1 MRLLHPSVP
10 AVLCSLALA
19 ACSGGSTAG
28 SPAQPPP
35 GSTAHLAL
43 LESTDLHTTV
53 RSYDYFKLAE
63 DKSIGLERL
72 ATLIRQA
79 RAEFPNSLL
88 IDNGDT
94 IQGTV
99 LADYQATISPVPCN
113 QALAIHKAMN
123 ALGYDVGGV
132 GNHEFNYG
140 LSFLGRVTGNAFDV
154 DVTAGEA
161 NPRSQHCTG
170 PSFPLVLAN
179 VVSART
185 NQPLFKPYTIL
196 TRTLQ
201 AKDPQGNAVTGQIR
215 VGVIAFAPPYIM
227 AWDKRWLEGKV
238 YTTGLYE
245 TASRYVK
252 EMKAQ
257 GADLVVVVSH
267 GGLDAST
274 YAAGMENGSYYLAF
288 VKDVDAL
295 LLGHSHQVFPL
306 ATSKQA
312 QFNLPN
318 VDKVNGTVFGVPTV
332 MGNFWGKHLGV
343 IDLALTFD
351 GTSWSVDRSKTT
363 SVARPT
369 QDPVTKAFVDPD
381 PTVAPLVEA
390 EHQATIA
397 YVKTPIGTTGFRM
410 TTYFA
415 DVGEVGAVQIVNQAQ
430 QAYVAGYLEA
440 NLPQYAS
447 LPVLSVSAPF
457 KSGFGGGTDYTDVA
471 AGPMA
476 INNAADLYLYPN
488 TVYAVKVTGA
498 TLKAWLEKAAGR
510 FNQIDPTMAAP
521 QQLVSSFPGYNFDLF
536 TSPDVSY
543 EIDVTQP
550 LGSRIRNFTYKAVAV
565 DPAQE
570 FVVATNNYRGSG
582 GGGFLD
588 GTNVIL
594 ASPDTNRDVLIAYI
608 KNTVK
613 DLTLRGQR
621 LRSELALH
629 QGGHGGPGPLHLGA
643 ERPPGGGGRRPHQR
657 HPGER
662 RRRHRQGHRHLRH
675 RPLEV
680 TRARRVAIGLA
691 GLVAAAAVPALIVA
705 TALWPAAPG
714 SGPRARA
721 GGGGLS
727 RWQPGGP
734 RGAAAARVGRLGARR
749 AGHRRRHPRRPGRR
763 RAGRGAAPSAP
774 GRRGR

>member
-1 MRLLHPSVP
+1 VP
-10 AVLCSLALA
+10 IARRTALTLLCSAALA
-19 ACSGGSTAG
+19 ACSSGSTTAG
-28 SPAQPPP
+28 APQPPA
-35 GSTAHLAL
+35 GTTAHLAL
-43 LESTDLHTTV
+43 LESTDLHSTV

-79 RAEFPNSLL
+79 RTEFPNSLL

-99 LADYQATISPVPCN
+99 LADYQATVNPVACN
-113 QALAIHKAMN
+113 QALAIHKAMD

-161 NPRSQHCTG
+161 DPKAQRCAG

-179 VVSART
+179 VQSVRSG
-185 NQPLFKPYTIL
+185 QPLFKPFTIL
-196 TRTLQ
+196 TRTIQ
-201 AKDPQGNAVTGQIR
+201 GKDPQGNAVSGTIR
-215 VGVIAFAPPYIM
+215 VGVVAFTPPQIM
-227 AWDKRWLEGKV
+227 AWDKRWLDGKV

-245 TASRYVK
+245 TATRRVK
-252 EMKAQ
+252 EMKDQ
-257 GADLVVVVSH
+257 GADVVVVVSH
-267 GGLDAST
+267 GGLDASS

-288 VKDVDAL
+288 VEDVDAL

-306 ATSKQA
+306 ATSTQA

-318 VDKVNGTVFGVPTV
+318 VDKVKGTVFGVPTV

-351 GTSWSVDRSKTT
+351 GARWAVDRSHST
-363 SVARPT
+363 SAVRPI
-369 QDPVTKAFVDPD
+369 QDPVTKLYVDPD
-381 PTVAPLVEA
+381 AAVAPLVEA

-397 YVKTPIGTTGFRM
+397 YVKTPIGTTDFRM

-415 DVGEVGAVQIVNQAQ
+415 DVGEVGAVEIVNQAQ
-430 QAYVAGYLEA
+430 AAYVTSYIAA
-440 NLPQYAS
+440 NLPQHAS

-457 KSGFGGGTDYTDVA
+457 KSGFGGGTDYTDVP

-498 TLKAWLEKAAGR
+498 TLKGWLEKAAGR
-510 FNQIDPTMAAP
+510 FNRIDPALTTA
-521 QQLVSSFPGYNFDLF
+521 QQLVGTFPGYNFDVF
-536 TSPDVSY
+536 TSPDISY

-550 LGSRIRNFTYKAVAV
+550 LGSRIKGFTYKAVTV
-565 DPAQE
+565 DAAQE

-588 GTNVIL
+588 GTGIIL
-594 ASPDTNRDVLIAYI
+594 AAPDTNRDVLIAH
-608 KNTVK
+608 VK
-613 DLTLRGQR
+613 QKVHDLTRAANGSD
-621 LRSELALH
+621 RSWHFTKVTTAGPVLFTSAQGVLA
-629 QGGHGGPGPLHLGA
+629 
-643 ERPPGGGGRRPHQR
+643 
-657 HPGER
+657 
-662 RRRHRQGHRHLRH
+662 
-675 RPLEV
+675 
-680 TRARRVAIGLA
+680 
-691 GLVAAAAVPALIVA
+691 VAAAAGLTNVSLVNADD
-705 TALWPAAPG
+705 G
-714 SGPRARA
+714 SGKGTATYA
-721 GGGGLS
+721 IDLS
-727 RWQPGGP
+727 R
-734 RGAAAARVGRLGARR
+734 
-749 AGHRRRHPRRPGRR
+749 
-763 RAGRGAAPSAP
+763 
-774 GRRGR
+774 

>member
-1 MRLLHPSVP
+1 VPFARRAFLVLLCFAS
-10 AVLCSLALA
+10 LA
-19 ACSGGSTAG
+19 ACSSGSTAAG
-28 SPAQPPP
+28 APQPPT

-43 LESTDLHTTV
+43 LESTDLHSTV

-79 RAEFPNSLL
+79 RTEFPNSLL

-99 LADYQATISPVPCN
+99 LADYQATVSPVACN
-113 QALAIHKAMN
+113 QELAIHKAMD

-154 DVTAGEA
+154 EVTAGEA
-161 NPRSQHCTG
+161 DPKAQRCAG

-179 VVSART
+179 VQSVRSG
-185 NQPLFKPYTIL
+185 QPLFKPYTIL
-196 TRTLQ
+196 TRTIQ
-201 AKDPQGNAVTGQIR
+201 GKDPLGNAVTGTIR
-215 VGVIAFAPPYIM
+215 VGVVAFTPPQIM
-227 AWDKRWLEGKV
+227 AWDKRWLDGKV

-245 TASRYVK
+245 TATRRVK
-252 EMKAQ
+252 ELKDQ
-257 GADLVVVVSH
+257 GADIVVVISH
-267 GGLDAST
+267 GGLDASS

-306 ATSKQA
+306 ATSTQA

-318 VDKVNGTVFGVPTV
+318 VDKVKGTVFGVPTV

-351 GTSWSVDRSKTT
+351 GSRWSVDRGHST
-363 SVARPT
+363 SAVRPI
-369 QDPVTKAFVDPD
+369 QDPVTKAYVAADAA
-381 PTVAPLVEA
+381 VAPLVEA

-397 YVKTPIGTTGFRM
+397 YVKTPIGTTDFRM

-415 DVGEVGAVQIVNQAQ
+415 DVGEVGAIEIVNQAQ
-430 QAYVAGYLEA
+430 AAYVTSYIAA

-457 KSGFGGGTDYTDVA
+457 KTGFGGGTDYTDVP

-510 FNQIDPTMAAP
+510 FNRIDPALTTA
-521 QQLVSSFPGYNFDLF
+521 QQLVGTFPGYNFDVF
-536 TSPDVSY
+536 TSPDISY

-550 LGSRIRNFTYKAVAV
+550 LGARIKGLTYKAVAV

-588 GTNVIL
+588 GTGIIL
-594 ASPDTNRDVLIAYI
+594 AAPDTNRDVLIAF
-608 KNTVK
+608 VK
-613 DLTLRGQR
+613 QKVHDLT
-621 LRSELALH
+621 
-629 QGGHGGPGPLHLGA
+629 
-643 ERPPGGGGRRPHQR
+643 
-657 HPGER
+657 
-662 RRRHRQGHRHLRH
+662 
-675 RPLEV
+675 
-680 TRARRVAIGLA
+680 RVANGSDRSWHFTKVTTA
-691 GLVAAAAVPALIVA
+691 GQVLFTSAQGVLPVAAAAGLTGVSQVNLDDGTGKGTA
-705 TALWPAAPG
+705 TYAID
-714 SGPRARA
+714 
-721 GGGGLS
+721 LS
-727 RWQPGGP
+727 
-734 RGAAAARVGRLGARR
+734 L
-749 AGHRRRHPRRPGRR
+749 
-763 RAGRGAAPSAP
+763 
-774 GRRGR
+774 

>member
-1 MRLLHPSVP
+1 MLRRFKL
-10 AVLCSLALA
+10 AALCSLALV
-19 ACSGGSTAG
+19 ACSTTSSSPD
-28 SPAQPPP
+28 SPARPPA
-35 GSTAHLAL
+35 GTTAHLAL

-72 ATLIRQA
+72 ASLIRAA
-79 RAEFPNSLL
+79 RTEFPNSLL

-99 LADYQATISPVPCN
+99 LADYQATVSPVACN
-113 QALAIHKAMN
+113 TPLAIHKVMN
-123 ALGYDVGGV
+123 ALGYDVAGV

-154 DVTAGEA
+154 DVTAGEVD
-161 NPRSQHCTG
+161 PKTQHCAG
-170 PSFPLVLAN
+170 PNFPMVLAN

-185 NQPLFKPYTIL
+185 NQPLFAPTTIL

-201 AKDPQGNAVTGQIR
+201 AKDPQGNAVTAPIR
-215 VGVIAFAPPYIM
+215 IGVVAFTPPLIM
-227 AWDKRWLEGKV
+227 AWDKRWLEGKI

-252 EMKAQ
+252 ELKTQ
-257 GADLVVVVSH
+257 GADIVVVISH
-267 GGLDAST
+267 GGLDASS

-306 ATSKQA
+306 ATSAQA

-363 SVARPT
+363 SAARPI

-381 PTVAPLVEA
+381 PAVAPLVEA
-390 EHQATIA
+390 EHQGTIA
-397 YVKTPIGTTGFRM
+397 YVKTPIGSTGFRM

-430 QAYVAGYLEA
+430 QAYVTAYIQA
-440 NLPQYAS
+440 NLPQYAT

-457 KSGFGGGTDYTDVA
+457 KSGFGGGTDYTDVP

-498 TLKAWLEKAAGR
+498 TLKAWLEKAAAR
-510 FNQIDPTMAAP
+510 FNQINPALTTP

-536 TSPDVSY
+536 TSADVSY
-543 EIDVTQP
+543 EIDVSQP
-550 LGSRIRNFTYKAVAV
+550 LGSRIKNFLYKGVAV
-565 DPAQE
+565 DPAAQ

-588 GTNVIL
+588 GTGVIL
-594 ASPDTNRDVLIAYI
+594 ASPDTNRDMLIGYI
-608 KNTVK
+608 KNTVH
-613 DLTLRGQR
+613 DLTLAANGSDRSWRFTKVTTAGQVVFT
-621 LRSELALH
+621 SA
-629 QGGHGGPGPLHLGA
+629 QGVLP
-643 ERPPGGGGRRPHQR
+643 
-657 HPGER
+657 
-662 RRRHRQGHRHLRH
+662 
-675 RPLEV
+675 
-680 TRARRVAIGLA
+680 VAVAA
-691 GLVAAAAVPALIVA
+691 GLSNVSVVAADDGTGKGTA
-705 TALWPAAPG
+705 TYAID
-714 SGPRARA
+714 
-721 GGGGLS
+721 LS
-727 RWQPGGP
+727 
-734 RGAAAARVGRLGARR
+734 L
-749 AGHRRRHPRRPGRR
+749 
-763 RAGRGAAPSAP
+763 
-774 GRRGR
+774 